1 MSWKNPLL
9 TKTLIQVTASNQW
22 VFKERSLPSTAS
34 SLLGRTKKCRR
45 KIVNISCR
53 NSNFEPRQFEKKNP
67 PLRIC
72 ASLLKTFTQF
82 IAHWATE
89 ANSEQTNERTSSNL
103 FYDAFFWSV
112 FLNSLDKWQTTLGEM
127 DKELNIR
134 TRQKR
139 LHKIETIQRF
149 LCRRIPCFWLG
160 IHVFLWFRNI
170 DACSW
175 LITVAVLAANFA
187 KEQ

>member
-1 MSWKNPLL
+1 MQEKNSEHFLPEFKLWTSTVWKKKSTSADLCL
-9 TKTLIQVTASNQW
+9 TFEDVHTIYCSLSNWSKLRTDKWENFFQ
-22 VFKERSLPSTAS
+22 
-34 SLLGRTKKCRR
+34 SLLRR
-45 KIVNISCR
+45 
-53 NSNFEPRQFEKKNP
+53 
-67 PLRIC
+67 L
-72 ASLLKTFTQF
+72 
-82 IAHWATE
+82 
-89 ANSEQTNERTSSNL
+89 
-103 FYDAFFWSV
+103 FWSV
-112 FLNSLDKWQTTLGEM
+112 FLNSLDKWQTTLCEM

-187 KEQ
+187 KEQWVSEGVTRKREGARRWSEFGLADAG